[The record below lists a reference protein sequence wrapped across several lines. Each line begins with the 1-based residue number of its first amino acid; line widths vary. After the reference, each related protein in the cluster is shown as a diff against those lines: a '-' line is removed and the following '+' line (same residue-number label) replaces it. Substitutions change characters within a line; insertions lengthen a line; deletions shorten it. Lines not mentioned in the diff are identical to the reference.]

1 MSGFT
6 HLHVASGFS
15 MRYGASHPERLA
27 ERAAERGMD
36 AVALTDRDSLA
47 GAVRFAKAASA
58 AGVRPLF
65 GVDLAVRPATPQPGR
80 TARRR
85 TPVRGGAFVDESAPR
100 VVFLARDGAAGWGA
114 LCGLVSAAHAT
125 GGGRPLLCWEDLAAV
140 AASLPGGL
148 APLTVLLGPASD
160 VGRALSAGRPDRAAR
175 LLVPWREVFGDALR
189 LEAVWHGGPPQPA
202 GPTGGPTPP
211 ATVAA
216 ARWGHAGSGAASGS
230 GPGSLRLAARTV
242 GFAAE
247 QGVRPVLSNAVR
259 YADPGQ
265 GPVAD
270 VLDAARRLVPVPRAP
285 GERDGGERWL
295 KGAHDMAWVAERIV
309 TAAGFRRD
317 AAYRLLD
324 QTQTTAVACQ
334 VDPEDDLGL
343 GRVHFPEPGLV
354 GAVGRTAE
362 RTLRSRCAAAM
373 VLRGHDR
380 DRTRWERLEAELR
393 TIERL
398 GYASYFL
405 TVARVVDD
413 ARELGV
419 RVAARGSGAGSFVVH
434 LLGVAHADPV
444 AHGLLMERFLS
455 VRRNALPDIDID
467 VESARRLD
475 VYRAIFDRF
484 GADRVATVAMPE
496 TYRVRHAVRDVGAA
510 LGMDPE
516 EVDRLAKSFPHIRAK
531 DARAALAELPELRG
545 VAARMGDRDR
555 LWDLVEAL
563 DGLPRGI
570 AMHPCGVLLSDA
582 TLRARTPVV
591 TSAGTGGARGAG
603 SVAGFAMS
611 QFDKDDVE
619 ELGLLKLDVLGVRLQ
634 SAMAHAARE
643 VTRITGRP
651 LDLDDPALVPPAD
664 PATYELIRSA
674 ETLGCF
680 QIESPGQRDLIGRL
694 QPSTF
699 HDLVVDISLFR
710 PGPVAADM
718 VRPFIEARHGR
729 RPPRYP
735 HPDLAEALR
744 ETYGVVVF
752 HEQVIEIMRIMTGC
766 DRALADEARR
776 ALSNDERRGRV
787 RAWFAREA
795 GARGYASRVVART
808 WEIVEAFGS
817 YGFCKAH
824 AVAFAVPTYQS
835 AWLKAHHPA
844 AFYAGLLTHDPG
856 MYPKRLLLAD
866 ARRRGVPI
874 LPLDVNRSSATYR
887 IELVSDAEEGVRSG
901 RGGTWGVR
909 LALGEV
915 HGMSEAEA
923 ARIVAG
929 QPYASVRDLWWRAR
943 PGRPVA
949 ERLAEVG
956 ALDAFGANR
965 RDLLLH
971 IAELHRQQ
979 RGPRGGGLVGQLPLD
994 AGAGAAA
1001 GAAGSGGGPGE
1012 GAGAAEPFEPAGLP
1026 DLDSAQR
1033 LGAELDVLNMDVS
1046 RNLMDDHRDF
1056 LEELGVLLA
1065 ERLGSARHGETVLV
1079 AGAKAATQTPP
1090 IRSGRR
1096 VIFTTLDDG
1105 TGLVDCAFFDD
1116 PPAEDGD
1123 GGGDHER
1130 GGEAGA
1136 AGPGADRP
1144 GGRVRRA
1151 AGVGTG
1157 RAGTAGMSAGRAGTA
1172 RTGDTEADDT
1182 RPAGSRGDGMRA
1194 GAVRADVVQ
1203 TGAAR
1208 ADVVGTSAGRAGVV
1222 QTGAAWAEVVETS
1235 AARADVVQTGAVPTE
1250 GGAAWADVAWAG
1262 AGRTEATAVGGGRT
1276 DGARDEGAGA
1286 AEPPAGPA
1294 AGPRGG
1300 GARPDGAWARGAV
1313 SGSEAAGEGGTA
1325 RGRRAVQ
1332 GYGAARG
1339 RDIPEETGVSG
1350 GPGTSGGPAVSGE
1363 RGAPGERGVA
1373 KGRGV
1378 PARPGA
1384 PERPGT
1390 PAGPGASGERGGVE
1404 GGGVGGERTGRS
1416 RQAVRGGGPGVVS
1429 GHAACAYTV
1438 FHSWLLLVRGVV
1450 QRRGPRSLSVVGA
1463 AAWDLAELVELR
1475 RTGGLEAVAARL
1487 AEGDAATPDAN
1498 GATDTDGADGAG
1510 EPEGADRTGRADGA
1524 GGASGGRRIQLANGY
1539 TLHPW
1544 ADLQPAGER
1553 AATGRKLW
1561 HSSPGSAG

>member
-1 MSGFT
+1 MPGFT

-47 GAVRFAKAASA
+47 GTVRFAKAASA

-65 GVDLAVRPATPQPGR
+65 GVDLAVRPAAPGPGR

-85 TPVRGGAFVDESAPR
+85 APVRGGAFIDESAPR
-100 VVFLARDGAAGWGA
+100 MVFLARDGAAGWGA
-114 LCGLVSAAHAT
+114 LCGLVSAAHA
-125 GGGRPLLCWEDLAAV
+125 GGEERPLLRWEDLVAV
-140 AASLPGGL
+140 ADSMPSAL
-148 APLTVLLGPASD
+148 APLTVLLGPESD

-175 LLVPWREVFGDALR
+175 LLAPWRELFGDALR
-189 LEAVWHGGPPQPA
+189 LEAVWHGGPTAVPGPGRGHAQDPA
-202 GPTGGPTPP
+202 
-211 ATVAA
+211 ASAASVVAA
-216 ARWGHAGSGAASGS
+216 AQWGRAGSKPTVGAATGPALPTAAGSPAGS

-270 VLDAARRLVPVPRAP
+270 VLDAARRLVPIPSRTP
-285 GERDGGERWL
+285 DKLDSGERWL
-295 KGAHDMAWVAERIV
+295 KDVNGMVRVAERIV
-309 TAAGFRRD
+309 EAAGFRRD

-324 QTQTTAVACQ
+324 QTQATAAACQ

-343 GRVHFPEPGLV
+343 GSVHFPEPRLV
-354 GAVGRTAE
+354 GAIGHTAE

-373 VLRGHDR
+373 VVRGYDR
-380 DRTRWERLEAELR
+380 DRARWDRLETELR
-393 TIERL
+393 TIGQL

-405 TVARVVDD
+405 TVAQVVDD
-413 ARELGV
+413 TRALGV

-434 LLGVAHADPV
+434 LLGIAHADPV
-444 AHGLLMERFLS
+444 GHGLLMERFLS

-484 GADRVATVAMPE
+484 GADRVATVSMPE

-545 VAARMGDRDR
+545 VAARMGDRAP

-591 TSAGTGGARGAG
+591 TSAGGGSGVGGMRGAMGADGTAAGAGYGADGLAGLGGG
-603 SVAGFAMS
+603 SGGPHGVGFAMS

-634 SAMAHAARE
+634 SAMAHATRE
-643 VTRITGRP
+643 VARITGRP
-651 LDLDDPALVPPAD
+651 LDLDDPAQVPPND
-664 PATYELIRSA
+664 PATYGLISSA

-729 RPPRYP
+729 KPPRYP
-735 HPDLAEALR
+735 HPDLEEPLR

-766 DRALADEARR
+766 DRGLADEARR
-776 ALSNDERRGRV
+776 ALSNMERRGRV
-787 RAWFAREA
+787 RAWFAQEA
-795 GARGYASRVVART
+795 GARGYEPRVVART

-874 LPLDVNRSSATYR
+874 LPLDVNRSAAAYR
-887 IELVSDAEEGVRSG
+887 IELVSDGEGRVRG
-901 RGGTWGVR
+901 RGRGQSGGRGERLGVR

-929 QPYASVRDLWWRAR
+929 QPYSSVRDLWWRAR

-956 ALDAFGANR
+956 ALDAFGVNR

-979 RGPRGGGLVGQLPLD
+979 RGLRGGGAHTGQLPLD
-994 AGAGAAA
+994 ASAASAGPGAAA
-1001 GAAGSGGGPGE
+1001 GAGAGVGGAGGADA
-1012 GAGAAEPFEPAGLP
+1012 GAGAGELFAPAGLP
-1026 DLDSAQR
+1026 DLDAGER
-1033 LGAELDVLNMDVS
+1033 LGAELSVLNMDVS
-1046 RNLMDDHRDF
+1046 RHLMDDHRDF
-1056 LEELGVLLA
+1056 LEELGVTFA
-1065 ERLGSARHGETVLV
+1065 DRLDSVRHGETVLV

-1096 VIFTTLDDG
+1096 VIFSTLDDG
-1105 TGLVDCAFFDD
+1105 TGLVDCAFFDS
-1116 PPAEDGD
+1116 PPPDGERR
-1123 GGGDHER
+1123 GGDRQTSQTSQASQTNQASQTSQTSQE
-1130 GGEAGA
+1130 
-1136 AGPGADRP
+1136 
-1144 GGRVRRA
+1144 
-1151 AGVGTG
+1151 G
-1157 RAGTAGMSAGRAGTA
+1157 RASQMSQEGQSSQEGQAGQ
-1172 RTGDTEADDT
+1172 GDQGGQGGQGGQEA
-1182 RPAGSRGDGMRA
+1182 
-1194 GAVRADVVQ
+1194 
-1203 TGAAR
+1203 
-1208 ADVVGTSAGRAGVV
+1208 
-1222 QTGAAWAEVVETS
+1222 
-1235 AARADVVQTGAVPTE
+1235 
-1250 GGAAWADVAWAG
+1250 
-1262 AGRTEATAVGGGRT
+1262 
-1276 DGARDEGAGA
+1276 
-1286 AEPPAGPA
+1286 
-1294 AGPRGG
+1294 
-1300 GARPDGAWARGAV
+1300 
-1313 SGSEAAGEGGTA
+1313 
-1325 RGRRAVQ
+1325 
-1332 GYGAARG
+1332 
-1339 RDIPEETGVSG
+1339 
-1350 GPGTSGGPAVSGE
+1350 
-1363 RGAPGERGVA
+1363 
-1373 KGRGV
+1373 
-1378 PARPGA
+1378 
-1384 PERPGT
+1384 
-1390 PAGPGASGERGGVE
+1390 
-1404 GGGVGGERTGRS
+1404 
-1416 RQAVRGGGPGVVS
+1416 VS

-1438 FHSWLLLVRGVV
+1438 FHSWLLLIRGVV
-1450 QRRGPRSLSVVGA
+1450 QRRGPRSFSVVGA
-1463 AAWDLAELVELR
+1463 AAWDLAELAELR
-1475 RTGGLEAVAARL
+1475 RTGGLEAVATRL
-1487 AEGDAATPDAN
+1487 AQGD
-1498 GATDTDGADGAG
+1498 GARSAGAGDGAD
-1510 EPEGADRTGRADGA
+1510 DGA
-1524 GGASGGRRIQLANGY
+1524 GTGPGGEGAASGAAAGPDDGRRIRLPNGY
-1539 TLHPW
+1539 TMHPW